1 MTSQLSVRGP
11 VTLGLAA
18 LFALIAGFGLWAT
31 QARLAGA
38 IVAQGLIVVAE
49 DQQILQHPDG
59 GVVAEILVREG
70 DRVTAG
76 ARLLRFDGHALQS
89 DLRKLDERLSDL
101 GARTARLL
109 AERDG
114 RPAPDFPADLQA
126 KATSS
131 PEVAAQIDG
140 QLRLFAARRATLDE
154 ARSQLARRIAQIAAQ
169 GEGIAA
175 QRLALDTQLSL
186 INEELAAR
194 QTLLDK
200 GLVPQ
205 STILALRREAA
216 RLTGQHGDL
225 TAAQARSAD
234 QMTEVEIQISAL
246 FTRRA
251 EDATAELREIAQAIL
266 ELSESRRA
274 LQDRIDRL
282 EVRAPVAGIV
292 LGLQVTAQ
300 SVLRAADPILTLVP
314 QDRALAIA
322 ARIAPLHIDAVAVG
336 QPAELALPAL
346 PAAETPRLV
355 ARVKL
360 VSADALN
367 DPQTGT
373 AYYLVRLELD
383 PGEATR
389 LGDQTLLPGMPVEV
403 YLQTGT
409 RTPLAYLLQPFTDY
423 FTRALRES

>member
-1 MTSQLSVRGP
+1 MTPYLSVRGP
-11 VTLGLAA
+11 VLLGLAT
-18 LFALIAGFGLWAT
+18 LFALFAGFGLWAT

-49 DQQILQHPDG
+49 DRRVLQHPDG
-59 GVVAEILVREG
+59 GLVAEVFAREG
-70 DRVTAG
+70 DLVAAG
-76 ARLLRFDGHALQS
+76 ARLLRLDGQGLQS

-101 GARTARLL
+101 AARTARLL

-114 RPAPDFPADLQA
+114 SPAPDFPADLA
-126 KATSS
+126 ARALIS

-140 QLRLFAARRATLDE
+140 QLALFAARRATLDE
-154 ARSQLARRIAQIAAQ
+154 ARSQLGRRVAQIHAQ

-175 QRLALDTQLSL
+175 QRLALDTQLAL
-186 INEELAAR
+186 VNEELAAR

-200 GLVPQ
+200 GLVSQ

-216 RLTGQHGDL
+216 RLTGQHGEL
-225 TAAQARSAD
+225 TAALARSAD
-234 QMTEVEIQISAL
+234 QMTEVEIQISTL

-251 EDATAELREIAQAIL
+251 EDAAAELREIAPAIL
-266 ELSESRRA
+266 DLSETRRA

-282 EVRAPVAGIV
+282 EVRAPVSGIV
-292 LGLQVTAQ
+292 LGLQVTVQ
-300 SVLRAADPILTLVP
+300 SVLRAAEPILTLVP
-314 QDRALAIA
+314 QDRPLAIA

-336 QPAELALPAL
+336 QAAELALPAL
-346 PAAETPRLV
+346 PAAETPRLM
-355 ARVKL
+355 ARVTL
-360 VSADALN
+360 VSADALT
-367 DPQTGT
+367 DQQTGA
-373 AYYLVRLELD
+373 AYYLVRLALE
-383 PGEATR
+383 PGEAAR